1 MDDAAAPSPTP
12 APAAPAAPV
21 HAARAPAPAPAPAP
35 TPRARPRAATLLI
48 GLAGLLVSM
57 ATALAVLGAAA
68 WWAAGSER
76 GSAWLLTLLPGV
88 EVTATKGRL
97 RGDFEAQ
104 RLTFRLPAAVG
115 GGGGGGG
122 AAGGTGSSG
131 TVVLQGFGWRGLSV
145 GRAAAPRWFRIGID
159 ELHASRVDVAFKP
172 AAEPEPITQPAD
184 LQLPIE
190 FELRMLRIGE
200 LHLPA
205 LGDAPLRDVQAR
217 VHLSAAAGAEHRVD
231 DLALRW
237 DRLRASGSARIAAA
251 APMALDAA
259 LALVQDVA
267 ATPSGVPSAVPSAAP
282 AASAASGVPATPA
295 TSAASALP
303 AWNAQATLTGPL
315 AAPVL
320 QATLSARPSAQ
331 RPAQALV
338 ANATLRPF
346 ARWPLGD
353 VRVHTAALDLSAFS
367 GTLPATA
374 LSGQAVAT
382 SSGLDQPARVGVA
395 LSNALAGAWNEG
407 RLPVRSLTFDLSGRP
422 DQPGVLAFQT
432 LVAEL
437 GTARASAGRITGAG
451 LWTAERWSLDA
462 TLLALQPALLDA
474 RAPAMQLNGTLAL
487 YGGGPPV
494 ASTAATSSESSRSP
508 RSPPSPPSS
517 TPSAPINLKAR
528 LAGTV
533 VDRGHS
539 RAVQLGLDAGAQ
551 WQGARRIDVRDLQLR
566 TGGAS
571 ATLAGVAT
579 QASAA
584 APWAI
589 KARTALQDF
598 DPAVWWPGRE
608 DAPWRKA
615 VNRLNAKGT
624 LDLSVPTGVGE
635 APLAQALAALRGEA
649 DFTITDSLLAGVPLT
664 GEAVLR
670 STAGGGL
677 APTLRL
683 DAAGNSLRAQGRFA
697 VAGSRAGDGAD
708 DAWDLSLNAT
718 SLDRLAPI
726 FALFRTAGPDAQ
738 LGGSV
743 NASAHVSG
751 RWPALTST
759 GQLDASALRL
769 GRLSVQAA
777 SARWRAG
784 SSASAPLNVDVSLA
798 KATAG
803 PGAPSIESLHLQLD
817 GTGRAHTLALRAESK
832 ALPPAWT
839 EALAPPPSPAAAA
852 AAGSSAASA
861 TTPPVTLAT
870 AARSVAT
877 VQSKGGFIDLPA
889 APLAGWRGSVQQLE
903 LRAAPAPVD
912 AKPLLRTRD
921 VMIEAQWAGGP
932 ARVAVQP
939 GRAELLGGALRWS
952 RIAWRAAA
960 GAGEPAQIDAEAELE
975 PLRIAPILARVQP
988 DFGWGGDLTIGGRL
1002 LLHSAPGFAADI
1014 VVERRAGDLTV
1025 TDDLGTQ
1032 ALGLTDLRLALVARD
1047 GVWNFTQAVAGTA
1060 LGAGAGAVVLRT
1072 SAQAVWPAPDTPIEG
1087 VFELQ
1092 VAHLAT
1098 WGTWVPPGWRID
1110 GALRAS
1116 ASISGRFSAPQYT
1129 GQITG
1134 SQLSVRNFLQGVSVS
1149 DGDVSIRL
1157 QGSSAHIER
1166 FTARGG
1172 SANRGSGGGGN
1183 VKVEGDASF
1192 GAAPQA
1198 LLTITADRFPLLG
1211 RVDRRIVT
1219 SGQARLT
1226 LDAASVGVNGKFDVD
1241 EGLIDF
1247 TRSDA
1252 PALASDVDVQRGSG
1266 AVAVAVADAKVQ
1278 AQAQAPALPAN
1289 PRRDIT
1295 LDLSVTLG
1303 QKLRIRGRG
1312 LDTGLR
1318 GELRITSPGG
1328 RLAVNGTVQAA
1339 DGSYAAYG
1347 QKLAID
1353 RGVIVFNG
1361 DVGNPRLDIEATR
1374 PNLDLRVGVA
1384 VAGTAANPRIR
1395 LFSEPELSELD
1406 KLSWLVTGRASDG
1419 LGRADT
1425 ALLQR
1430 AALALLSGEGGGI
1443 TDQFTKAI
1451 GLDDLSL
1458 RQSDG
1463 AVRDTVISLGKQLSQ
1478 RWYVGYERGLN
1489 ATTGSWQLIYRIARR
1504 FTLRAQ
1510 SGDDNSLDLIWTW
1523 RWQ

>member
-1 MDDAAAPSPTP
+1 MDQPPSPPAASVAPGTAAPGTAAPTPASAAAPQRRSGI
-12 APAAPAAPV
+12 AV
-21 HAARAPAPAPAPAP
+21 VSIGV
-35 TPRARPRAATLLI
+35 ATLL
-48 GLAGLLVSM
+48 VSVV
-57 ATALAVLGAAA
+57 TALAALTAAA
-68 WWAAGSER
+68 WWAVGSER
-76 GSAWLLTLLPGV
+76 GSAWLLAALPGV
-88 EVTATKGRL
+88 EVIAPKGRL
-97 RGDFEAQ
+97 LGDFEAQ
-104 RLTFRLPAAVG
+104 QVTIRLPGGVG
-115 GGGGGGG
+115 GGGGG
-122 AAGGTGSSG
+122 ASSG
-131 TVVLQGFGWRGLSV
+131 TVVLQGIGWHGLSV
-145 GRAAAPRWFRIGID
+145 ARTTAPRWFRIGIE
-159 ELHASRVDVAFKP
+159 ELHASRVDVALKP
-172 AAEPEPITQPAD
+172 APQPEPIALPAN
-184 LQLPIE
+184 LRLPIE
-190 FELRMLRIGE
+190 FELRALRIDE

-205 LGDAPLRDVQAR
+205 LGDTPLRDLQAR
-217 VHLSAAAGAEHRVD
+217 LHLGAAAGAEHRIDAV
-231 DLALRW
+231 ALRW

-259 LALVQDVA
+259 LTLVQDVA
-267 ATPSGVPSAVPSAAP
+267 PALSAAP
-282 AASAASGVPATPA
+282 AAPATAGAP
-295 TSAASALP
+295 TPPTTPTLP
-303 AWNAQATLTGPL
+303 AWRAQATLTGPL

-320 QATLSARPSAQ
+320 QTTLSAQPSAQ
-331 RPAQALV
+331 RPAQAMV

-353 VRVHTAALDLSAFS
+353 VQVRTDALDLSAFS
-367 GTLPATA
+367 SAAPATA
-374 LSGQAVAT
+374 LSGQAIAT
-382 SSGLDQPARVGVA
+382 SSGLDQPARVSVA

-407 RLPVRSLTFDLSGRP
+407 RLPLRSLTFDLSGRP

-437 GTARASAGRITGAG
+437 GTSRASAGRVTGAG
-451 LWTAERWSLDA
+451 HWTAERWNLDA
-462 TLLALQPALLDA
+462 TLVALQPARLDA

-487 YGGGPPV
+487 SGGGPP
-494 ASTAATSSESSRSP
+494 TALTSATSTTSP
-508 RSPPSPPSS
+508 ASPAPP
-517 TPSAPINLKAR
+517 APINLKAS
-528 LAGTV
+528 LTGSVT
-533 VDRGHS
+533 DRGS
-539 RAVQLGLDAGAQ
+539 ARAVQLGLDAGAQ
-551 WQGARRIDVRDLQLR
+551 WQGAQRIEVRNLQLR
-566 TGGAS
+566 AGGAS
-571 ATLAGVAT
+571 ASLTGVAT
-579 QASAA
+579 QASTA

-589 KARTALQDF
+589 KAHTALQDF
-598 DPAVWWPGRE
+598 DPAVWWPGRD

-624 LDLSVPTGVGE
+624 LDLSVPASVAE
-635 APLAQALAALRGEA
+635 KPLVETLAALRGEA
-649 DFTITDSLLAGVPLT
+649 DLTLTDSLLAGVPLT
-664 GEAVLR
+664 GEAALR
-670 STAGGGL
+670 STAGGVL
-677 APTLRL
+677 AATLRF
-683 DAAGNSLRAQGRFA
+683 DAAGNSLRAQGRLA
-697 VAGSRAGDGAD
+697 TAGLGAGSGAASGAG
-708 DAWDLSLNAT
+708 DAWDLSLNAA

-726 FALFRTAGPDAQ
+726 FALFRSAGTDAQ
-738 LGGSV
+738 LAGSV

-751 RWPALTST
+751 RWPAVSST

-769 GRLSVQAA
+769 GRFGVQAA
-777 SARWRAG
+777 SAHWRAG
-784 SSASAPLNVDVSLA
+784 SSTDSPLNLDVSVV
-798 KATAG
+798 KVEAG
-803 PGAPSIESLHLQLD
+803 SGAPSIESASLRLD
-817 GTGRAHTLALRAESK
+817 GSARTHTLALRAESK

-839 EALAPPPSPAAAA
+839 EALAPPSPGGGGAAGADDKGSAAARTVA
-852 AAGSSAASA
+852 TLQAAG
-861 TTPPVTLAT
+861 
-870 AARSVAT
+870 
-877 VQSKGGFIDLPA
+877 GFTDLPST
-889 APLAGWRGSVQQLE
+889 PLAGWRGSVQQLE
-903 LRAAPAPVD
+903 LRAVPAPTD
-912 AKPLLRTRD
+912 AKPLLRSRD
-921 VMIEAQWAGGP
+921 VAIEAQWAGGP
-932 ARVAVQP
+932 ARVALQP

-952 RIAWRAAA
+952 RIAWHAAA
-960 GAGEPAQIDAEAELE
+960 GAGQAAQIDAEAEIE
-975 PLRIAPILARVQP
+975 PLRIAPILARAQP
-988 DFGWGGDLTIGGRL
+988 DFGWGGDLTVGGRL
-1002 LLHSAPGFAADI
+1002 RLHSAPGFAADI
-1014 VVERRAGDLTV
+1014 VIERRAGDLTV

-1032 ALGLTDLRLALVARD
+1032 ALGLTDLRLALAARD

-1116 ASISGRFSAPQYT
+1116 ASIGGRFGAPQYT

-1134 SQLSVRNFLQGVSVS
+1134 SQLSVRNFLQGVNVS

-1157 QGSSAHIER
+1157 EGSGAHIER

-1172 SANRGSGGGGN
+1172 SGGSASSGGGS

-1198 LLTITADRFPLLG
+1198 LLTVTAERFQLLG

-1219 SGQARLT
+1219 SGQARLK

-1252 PALASDVDVQRGSG
+1252 PALASDVEVRRGGG
-1266 AVAVAVADAKVQ
+1266 AVAAAVADAKVQ
-1278 AQAQAPALPAN
+1278 AQAQAPALPVN
-1289 PRRDIT
+1289 PRRDIA
-1295 LDLSVTLG
+1295 LDLSVSLG

-1312 LDTGLR
+1312 LDAGLR

-1339 DGSYAAYG
+1339 DGTYAAYG

-1406 KLSWLVTGRASDG
+1406 KLSWLVMGRASDG

-1451 GLDDLSL
+1451 GLDELSL
-1458 RQSDG
+1458 RQSG
-1463 AVRDTVISLGKQLSQ
+1463 GEVRDTVISLGKQLSR

-1510 SGDDNSLDLIWTW
+1510 SGEDNSLDLIWTW

>member
-1 MDDAAAPSPTP
+1 MNEPPSP
-12 APAAPAAPV
+12 PAASVAPGT
-21 HAARAPAPAPAPAP
+21 AAPAPASAAAPRRRSGMAVVSIGV
-35 TPRARPRAATLLI
+35 ATLL
-48 GLAGLLVSM
+48 VSVVM
-57 ATALAVLGAAA
+57 ALAALVATA
-68 WWAAGSER
+68 WWAVGSER
-76 GSAWLLTLLPGV
+76 GSAWLLAALPGV
-88 EVTATKGRL
+88 EVTAPKGRL
-97 RGDFEAQ
+97 VGDFEAQ
-104 RLTFRLPAAVG
+104 QVTIRLPGGGGGVG
-115 GGGGGGG
+115 GGGSVVM
-122 AAGGTGSSG
+122 TGI
-131 TVVLQGFGWRGLSV
+131 GWHGLSV
-145 GRAAAPRWFRIGID
+145 ARTTAPRWFRIGIE
-159 ELHASRVDVAFKP
+159 ELHASRVDVVLKP
-172 AAEPEPITQPAD
+172 ATPPEPLALPAN
-184 LQLPIE
+184 LQLPVE
-190 FELRMLRIGE
+190 FELRALRIDA
-200 LHLPA
+200 LHLAA
-205 LGDAPLRDVQAR
+205 LGDTPLRDLQAR
-217 VHLSAAAGAEHRVD
+217 LHLGAAAGAEHRID

-237 DRLRASGSARIAAA
+237 GRLRASGSARIAAA

-259 LALVQDVA
+259 LALVQD
-267 ATPSGVPSAVPSAAP
+267 AAP
-282 AASAASGVPATPA
+282 APPAAPATAGAPTPPIA
-295 TSAASALP
+295 PTLP
-303 AWNAQATLTGPL
+303 AWRAQATLTGPL

-320 QATLSARPSAQ
+320 QATLSALPSAQ
-331 RPAQALV
+331 RAAQALV

-353 VRVHTAALDLSAFS
+353 VQVRTDALDLSAFS
-367 GTLPATA
+367 SAAPATA
-374 LSGQAVAT
+374 LSGQATAT
-382 SSGLDQPARVGVA
+382 SSGLDQPASVSVA

-407 RLPVRSLTFDLSGRP
+407 RLPLRSLTFDLSGRP

-432 LVAEL
+432 LAAEL
-437 GTARASAGRITGAG
+437 GTARASAGRVTGSG
-451 LWTAERWSLDA
+451 RWSAERWNLDA
-462 TLLALQPALLDA
+462 TLLALQPARLDA

-487 YGGGPPV
+487 NGG
-494 ASTAATSSESSRSP
+494 AP
-508 RSPPSPPSS
+508 R
-517 TPSAPINLKAR
+517 APIDLKAN
-528 LAGTV
+528 LSGTV
-533 VDRGHS
+533 TERGTA
-539 RAVQLGLDAGAQ
+539 RAVQLVFDAGAQ
-551 WQGARRIDVRDLQLR
+551 WQDPRRIEVRDLQLR
-566 TGGAS
+566 AGGAS
-571 ATLAGVAT
+571 ASLSGVAA
-579 QASAA
+579 QASGA
-584 APWAI
+584 APWTI
-589 KARTALQDF
+589 KARTTLQDF
-598 DPAVWWPGRE
+598 DPAVWWPGRD

-624 LDLSVPTGVGE
+624 LDLSVPARLGDL
-635 APLAQALAALRGEA
+635 PLAEGLAALRGEA
-649 DFTITDSLLAGVPLT
+649 DFTLTDSLLAGVPLT
-664 GEAVLR
+664 GEAALR
-670 STAGGGL
+670 STAGGVFT
-677 APTLRL
+677 PTVRL
-683 DAAGNSLRAQGRFA
+683 DAAGNRIRAQGRLA
-697 VAGSRAGDGAD
+697 TAGNGAG
-708 DAWDLSLNAT
+708 DAWDLSLNAA

-726 FALFRTAGPDAQ
+726 FALFRSAGPDAQ
-738 LGGSV
+738 LRGSV

-769 GRLSVQAA
+769 GRLSVQTA

-784 SSASAPLNVDVSLA
+784 SSASAPLNVDVSLT
-798 KATAG
+798 KAGTG
-803 PGAPSIESLHLQLD
+803 PDGPSIESASLRLD
-817 GTGRAHTLALRAESK
+817 GTARAHTLALRAESK

-839 EALAPPPSPAAAA
+839 EAMAPSSTGSSGGSGANGV
-852 AAGSSAASA
+852 AGVPSAASA
-861 TTPPVTLAT
+861 TD
-870 AARSVAT
+870 AAPRSVAT
-877 VQSKGGFIDLPA
+877 FQASGGFIDLPT
-889 APLAGWRGSVQQLE
+889 APLAGWRGSVQQLD
-903 LRAAPAPVD
+903 LRAMPAPTD
-912 AKPLLRTRD
+912 AKPLLRSRD
-921 VMIEAQWAGGP
+921 VTIEAQWAGGP
-932 ARVAVQP
+932 ARVVVQP

-960 GAGEPAQIDAEAELE
+960 GPGLPAQINAEVELE

-1002 LLHSAPGFAADI
+1002 VLHSAPGFAADI
-1014 VVERRAGDLTV
+1014 VIERRAGDLTV

-1032 ALGLTDLRLALVARD
+1032 ALGLTDLRLALLARD
-1047 GVWNFTQAVAGTA
+1047 GVWNFTQAVAGKA

-1072 SAQAVWPAPDTPIEG
+1072 SPQAVWPAADTPIDG

-1092 VAHLAT
+1092 VAHLST

-1116 ASISGRFSAPQYT
+1116 ASIGGRFGAPQYT

-1134 SQLSVRNFLQGVSVS
+1134 SQLGVRNFLQGVNVS
-1149 DGDVSIRL
+1149 DGDVAIRL
-1157 QGSSAHIER
+1157 EGSSAHIER

-1172 SANRGSGGGGN
+1172 SGGGGSGGT

-1198 LLTITADRFPLLG
+1198 LVTVTADRFQLLG

-1219 SGQARLT
+1219 SGQARLK
-1226 LDAASVGVNGKFDVD
+1226 LDAASVAMNGKFEVD

-1252 PALASDVDVQRGSG
+1252 PALANDVEVRRGSG
-1266 AVAVAVADAKVQ
+1266 AAAVAVADAKT
-1278 AQAQAPALPAN
+1278 QAQAPALPAN

-1295 LDLSVTLG
+1295 LDLSVNLG

-1339 DGSYAAYG
+1339 DGTYAAYG

-1361 DVGNPRLDIEATR
+1361 EVGNPRLDIEATR

-1384 VAGTAANPRIR
+1384 VTGTAANPRIR

-1406 KLSWLVTGRASDG
+1406 KLSWLVMGRASDG

-1443 TDQFTKAI
+1443 TDQLTKAI

-1463 AVRDTVISLGKQLSQ
+1463 QVRDTVISLGKQLSR